1 MKKIAN
7 FIINKRHFI
16 LVLFIILTVISAI
29 FSSKVKIN
37 HDITKYLPDT
47 SETRIGMNI
56 MEDEFAGT
64 ETSTLNLMFDNLSN
78 EEKSKIKDELELI
91 EGVDSV
97 DYDNTEEYNKDNHT
111 LYVVTVDDK
120 SDSQIAENIYNQ
132 ITEKYKD
139 YTVYTSGDVSESN
152 KTVLPIWIVI
162 LAIACALVILIIM
175 CDSYVEPF
183 LFLTAILMAVLLN
196 KGTNMIFDNV
206 SNITDSISAIL
217 QLALS
222 MDYSIMLMNRYDQEK
237 KIEKDKVQ
245 AMKNALY
252 NAFQAISSS
261 SVTTIVGLLALVFM
275 SFKIGRDLGFVLAK
289 GVLFSLICIF
299 FVLPSLILMFDKWI
313 EKTKKKSPNIKL
325 DKLGKFSYKMRYVA
339 VPLFLIVFITSFVL
353 KGNLGIDYTD
363 SQSDEISEVFS
374 ENNQMA
380 IIYKNDQEEK
390 ISKYLKTLETE
401 EKVDEVLGYGNTIN
415 EKLTY
420 DKLNDK
426 LNDLG
431 ADVKVDDYLLKILY
445 YDYYNPNQNNTLTF
459 SEFVDFIENNAYN
472 NEKMNDKIDDETK
485 ENITRLKQFIT
496 ESAMNEKRTSDE
508 IANILK
514 IDKNKVDD
522 LLIYYLS
529 KNNNTQISISEF
541 IDFMNKDVLTNE
553 KYSVKINND
562 AKGKLDTLS
571 KFTNK
576 QIIQKNMTVNQM
588 ADLFG
593 IDSNT
598 MNDLYKYYILV
609 NDINVEMSISE
620 FSNFVLTDVL
630 QNSDYSNSFDE
641 KTIQNI
647 KLLSTFS
654 NIDIINKQMSIKEL
668 SGLFGIDETKVNEI
682 LLLKYSKE
690 KSDSRLSITE
700 FINNTIEIKN
710 NSNYLDGI
718 DISQLEKVATL
729 ARNDNNINTTKMNK
743 AYLNVVFSSF
753 GENFVDGVYLL
764 AGLPDEYT
772 MTPQEFVDLVL
783 NMYNKTENVNMSSSS
798 NVEENVSNQS
808 NSEKDDGNLKTNT
821 LKSAERSGV
830 ELDPYT
836 INNLKLLKLIIDDSI
851 SDNRTRYTAEETSK
865 ILNMDT
871 NQIYQLYS
879 LIDYS
884 MGNIGNWTATPNEFV
899 QLILGNIGNEN
910 IKNNISES
918 TTSQLNLLAIV
929 MDSSINQRKYTYKD
943 LSQIIGI
950 DSNSAK
956 NIYTLYVSNQNN
968 TKLTPKEFVNFV
980 LTHKNDSTLAN
991 KISDSTI
998 DDLSLLQS
1006 VMNGVETNK
1015 KYNSNELS
1023 SLLNL
1028 NKDDLELLYG
1038 LYTSKYINT
1047 NPSISLKEFVNF
1059 LLNDVVTNSEYA
1071 SNFDEEQISKLNT
1084 VNGIMNNSLNN
1095 TKYTSDEI
1103 FAIVSKL
1110 TDNVEKNTVEVLYTY
1125 YGSNEQYNNDWQMT
1139 VEEFVRFLNEDIL
1152 QDERFTDFIEDDM
1165 RNDIIE
1171 AKDKIADARELI
1183 IGDNYSRVV
1192 LNTKFEP
1199 ETSETYE
1206 FVKKVKDM
1214 LGEDVGEFYVIGDS
1228 PMSYEMSKTFD
1239 DELNFMTIIT
1249 MIFIFIVVVVT
1260 FKSIIIP
1267 VILVLTIQCAVYLT
1281 MGILSFTGE
1290 NVYFISILI
1299 VQSILMGATIDYAIL
1314 YTSYYLEHR
1323 KKEGIKEA
1331 VIDSYNKSIHTI
1343 LTSSSILIIVTLII
1357 ANFAS
1362 AITAKICKTISQGT
1376 LCSTILILVLLPAVL
1391 AFWDRFIVRKK

>member
-120 SDSQIAENIYNQ
+120 SDSQIAEKIYNQ

-237 KIEKDKVQ
+237 KVEKDKVQ

-339 VPLFLIVFITSFVL
+339 VPLFLIVFITSFML

-390 ISKYLKTLETE
+390 ISKYLKTLEDE

-472 NEKMNDKIDDETK
+472 NEKMNDKIDDEIK

-496 ESAMNEKRTSDE
+496 ESAMNEKRTSDD

-529 KNNNTQISISEF
+529 KNNNAKISLSEF
-541 IDFMNKDVLTNE
+541 INFMNKDVLTNQ
-553 KYSVKINND
+553 KYSAKINND
-562 AKGKLDTLS
+562 AKSKLNTLS

-576 QIIQKNMTVNQM
+576 QAIQKKMTVNQM
-588 ADLFG
+588 ANLFG

-609 NDINVEMSISE
+609 NDINIEMSISE

-641 KTIQNI
+641 KTVQNI

-690 KSDSRLSITE
+690 KSDSKLSITE

-729 ARNDNNINTTKMNK
+729 
-743 AYLNVVFSSF
+743 
-753 GENFVDGVYLL
+753 G
-764 AGLPDEYT
+764 
-772 MTPQEFVDLVL
+772 
-783 NMYNKTENVNMSSSS
+783 
-798 NVEENVSNQS
+798 
-808 NSEKDDGNLKTNT
+808 
-821 LKSAERSGV
+821 
-830 ELDPYT
+830 
-836 INNLKLLKLIIDDSI
+836 IDDSV
-851 SDNRTRYTAEETSK
+851 SNNRIKYTAEEISK

-884 MGNIGNWTATPNEFV
+884 TGNTGNWTATPNEFV
-899 QLILGNIGNEN
+899 QLILGNSGNEN
-910 IKNNISES
+910 IRNSISEA
-918 TTSQLNLLAIV
+918 TIGQLNLLATV
-929 MDSSINQRKYTYKD
+929 MDSSINKRKYTYED
-943 LSQIIGI
+943 LSQVIGI
-950 DSNSAK
+950 DNNSAK
-956 NIYTLYVSNQNN
+956 NIYTLYVSNRNN
-968 TKLTPKEFVNFV
+968 TQLTPKEFVNFV

-998 DDLSLLQS
+998 KDLSLLQS
-1006 VMNGVETNK
+1006 VINGVETNK

-1023 SLLNL
+1023 SLLDL
-1028 NKDDLELLYG
+1028 NKDDSKLLYG

-1103 FAIVSKL
+1103 FAIASKL
-1110 TDNVEKNTVEVLYTY
+1110 TDNVEKNTIEVLYTY

-1206 FVKKVKDM
+1206 FVQKVKDM

-1323 KKEGIKEA
+1323 KNEGIKEA

>member
-237 KIEKDKVQ
+237 KVEKDKVQ

-339 VPLFLIVFITSFVL
+339 VPLFLIVFITSFML

-472 NEKMNDKIDDETK
+472 NEKMNDKIDDGTK

-496 ESAMNEKRTSDE
+496 ESAMNEKRTSDD

-514 IDKNKVDD
+514 IDKKKVDD

-529 KNNNTQISISEF
+529 KNNNTQISLSEF
-541 IDFMNKDVLTNE
+541 INFMNKDVLTNQ
-553 KYSVKINND
+553 KYSAKINND
-562 AKGKLDTLS
+562 EKSKLNTLS

-576 QIIQKNMTVNQM
+576 QTIQKKMTVNQM
-588 ADLFG
+588 AELFG

-620 FSNFVLTDVL
+620 FSNFVLNDVL
-630 QNSDYSNSFDE
+630 HNSDYSNSFDE

-668 SGLFGIDETKVNEI
+668 SGLFGIDDTKVNEI

-690 KSDSRLSITE
+690 KSDSKLSITE

-753 GENFVDGVYLL
+753 GENFVNSVYLL

-772 MTPQEFVDLVL
+772 MTPQEFVDLVI
-783 NMYNKTENVNMSSSS
+783 NMYNQIQDNSNESDSSI
-798 NVEENVSNQS
+798 NNEEI
-808 NSEKDDGNLKTNT
+808 KDFK
-821 LKSAERSGV
+821 RSGF
-830 ELDPYT
+830 ELDINT
-836 INNLKLLKLIIDDSI
+836 INNLKLLKLIIDDSV
-851 SDNRTRYTAEETSK
+851 SNNRTRYTAEEISK

-871 NQIYQLYS
+871 NQVYQLYS

-884 MGNIGNWTATPNEFV
+884 TGNTGNWTATPNEFV
-899 QLILGNIGNEN
+899 QLILGNSGNEN
-910 IKNNISES
+910 IRNSISES
-918 TTSQLNLLAIV
+918 TIGQLNLLATV
-929 MDSSINQRKYTYKD
+929 MDSSINQREYTYED
-943 LSQIIGI
+943 LSQVIGI
-950 DSNSAK
+950 DNNSAK

-968 TKLTPKEFVNFV
+968 TQLTPKEFVNFV

-998 DDLSLLQS
+998 KDLSLLQS
-1006 VMNGVETNK
+1006 VINGVEANK

-1023 SLLNL
+1023 SLLDL

-1125 YGSNEQYNNDWQMT
+1125 YGSNEQYNNDWEMT

-1152 QDERFTDFIEDDM
+1152 EDERFTDFIEDDM

-1206 FVKKVKDM
+1206 FIQKVKDM
-1214 LGEDVGEFYVIGDS
+1214 LGEDVGEFYIIGDS

-1391 AFWDRFIVRKK
+1391 AFWDRFIVRKKVR